1 MKHTTSANM
10 AEDVNSPK
18 KIKVTAIGDSGV
30 GKTCMLMTY
39 ATKTFPDS
47 ESAPQL
53 YENSTLKAGRSNS
66 FEVPISLQFQ
76 GVTYQLGLTDTI
88 GGDEYRQLRGIFTA
102 GTDVFVVCF
111 SVTEP
116 ETLENVKQSWVTEI
130 KLLSPKASF
139 VLVGTKTDLREDSD
153 TISKLKEK
161 NTKPVSIQDGIK
173 TAKSLGAKTYV
184 ECSALNM
191 VGLKEVFETVVLV
204 ATNKTFT
211 RSKRDSTREG
221 VKDGVNSNSSNA
233 ICAIS

>member
-1 MKHTTSANM
+1 MKQTTSANM

-39 ATKTFPDS
+39 ATKSFPDS
-47 ESAPQL
+47 ETAPQL

-66 FEVPISLQFQ
+66 FEVPVSLQFQ

-88 GGDEYRQLRGIFTA
+88 GGDEYRQFRGIFAA

-116 ETLENVKQSWVTEI
+116 ETLENVKQSWLSEM

-139 VLVGTKTDLREDSD
+139 VLVGTKTDLREDCGTTSR
-153 TISKLKEK
+153 LKEK
-161 NTKPVSIQDGIK
+161 NSKPVSIQDGIK
-173 TAKSLGAKTYV
+173 SAKSLGAKTYV

-191 VGLKEVFETVVLV
+191 IGLKEVFETVVLV
-204 ATNKTFT
+204 ATSKTFA

-221 VKDGVNSNSSNA
+221 VKEKENSSNT

>member
-1 MKHTTSANM
+1 M